1 MRRDMRQFLL
11 ARFINL
17 TETHASAERVL
28 RQHGNCANLAT
39 SQSAAKRPDQILSR
53 RGLAWDRCRFALRWT
68 RGGTMTSATQAG
80 SSRICGFRE
89 YCTIVGETYFPVDFS
104 LRSGTDATFVSR
116 FATRT
121 FGALELTEATAT
133 SWVVGHRGPE
143 HIDPNG
149 PDRFLLNITL
159 SGHVRHTQFGRRIDL
174 PAGHMALIDSRSQY
188 RSEQLTTTHALF
200 LRLPGAPLRSVIG
213 TLEDFCAVPIDA
225 RHGFNATLLD
235 FLQAMWRQKDVL
247 TAAEKAI
254 LSSKAIELLAISCDT
269 LRGHARPIKRLSS
282 AELFAKALHFIDEHL
297 SDPHLDATAAAKA
310 VGLSRGRLQAIARAR
325 DTTIGRTILL
335 QRLERCRQTLI
346 DPRQARL
353 PISQIAF
360 DWGFSDAAH
369 FSRAFN
375 SQYGMSPRSYRK
387 RSLTGTVDS
396 Y

>member
-1 MRRDMRQFLL
+1 
-11 ARFINL
+11 
-17 TETHASAERVL
+17 
-28 RQHGNCANLAT
+28 
-39 SQSAAKRPDQILSR
+39 
-53 RGLAWDRCRFALRWT
+53 
-68 RGGTMTSATQAG
+68 MTSVTQAS

-116 FATRT
+116 FLTHT
-121 FGALELTEATAT
+121 FGALEFTEAKAT

-143 HIDPNG
+143 HIDPHG

-159 SGHVRHTQFGRRIDL
+159 SGHVRHAQFGRRIDT

-188 RSEQLTTTHALF
+188 RSEQLTATHALF
-200 LRLPGAPLRSVIG
+200 LRLPGAPLRSAVG

-225 RHGFNATLLD
+225 RYGFNATLLD
-235 FLQAMWRQKDVL
+235 FLQAMWRQKDAL
-247 TAAEKAI
+247 TAAEKAA
-254 LSSKAIELLAISCDT
+254 LSSKAIELLAISCNT
-269 LRGHARPIKRLSS
+269 LRGHARRLKRLTSD
-282 AELFAKALHFIDEHL
+282 ELFAKALHFIAEHL

-310 VGLSRGRLQAIARAR
+310 SGLSRGRLQAIARAKS
-325 DTTIGRTILL
+325 TTIGRTILL
-335 QRLERCRQTLI
+335 QRLERCRQTLS
-346 DPRQARL
+346 DPQQAKL

-369 FSRAFN
+369 FSRAFK

-387 RSLTGTVDS
+387 RALAPTAGS